1 MSVSGALPRALLL
14 ALVLVTAIAGPTIPA
29 RAQSDTAPAVIRDA
43 HAFIVEYALRPI
55 DPTVLLQR
63 AIAAAQQVAALSDP
77 PPVLSGPMADDVTAA
92 AGYVAS
98 ALRSLPPAQQ
108 EAGMAAVLRA
118 MIRELGDP
126 FAAVFIP
133 SDFRRFQE
141 ELRGERGGIG
151 VQVDVGP
158 AGAIVISDVTPA
170 GPADREGLLPGDAIE
185 ELDGRSTLLLTPDD
199 GLRLLHAAPGT
210 AVSLAVRRGAAVR
223 RLTLIRAVVRESA
236 TRARIVE
243 SRVGYLRL
251 LEFSRQSARDLRRA
265 VAMMR
270 ARGVQG
276 LVLDVR
282 ANGGGLVDEAVEI
295 ASLFL
300 ADGPV
305 AFEERRDET
314 EVLAVRPTD
323 RFTGAVVVLADRGSA
338 SASEIVAGALQD
350 EGAPVVGVPTYGK
363 TTVQSITIPALAGDW
378 GLRVTTAR
386 YLTRARRNID
396 GTGLTPT
403 LRVAMDPRL
412 IQSSGDVQYREALV
426 LARARLAARTNP

>member
-1 MSVSGALPRALLL
+1 MSSHDALPRSLLL
-14 ALVLVTAIAGPTIPA
+14 ALVLVTAIAGPATPA
-29 RAQSDTAPAVIRDA
+29 GAQTDATAAVVREA
-43 HAFIVEYALRPI
+43 HAFIVEYALRAV
-55 DPTVLLQR
+55 DPTILLQR
-63 AIAAAQQVAALSDP
+63 AITVAQQVAAASDA
-77 PPVLSGPMADDVTAA
+77 PPVLTGRTTNDVAA
-92 AGYVAS
+92 AADYVAS
-98 ALRSLPPAQQ
+98 VLRPLASTQQ

-141 ELRGERGGIG
+141 ELRGEHGGIG
-151 VQVDVGP
+151 VQVDTGP
-158 AGAIVISDVTPA
+158 AGAIVISDVTPS
-170 GPADREGLLPGDAIE
+170 GPADRAGLVPGDAVE
-185 ELDGRSTLLLTPDD
+185 EIDGRSTFLLTPDEV
-199 GLRLLHAAPGT
+199 LRLLHAAPGT
-210 AVSLAVRRGAAVR
+210 TVSLSVRQRAAVR
-223 RLTLIRAVVRESA
+223 RLTLTRAVIRESA

-243 SRVGYLRL
+243 SRIGYLRL
-251 LEFSRQSARDLRRA
+251 LEFSRQSARDLSR
-265 VAMMR
+265 AMMMLR
-270 ARGVQG
+270 AGGVQG

-282 ANGGGLVDEAVEI
+282 ANGGGLVDEAVDI

-314 EVLAVRPTD
+314 EVLAVRPAD
-323 RFTGAVVVLADRGSA
+323 RFQGVVVVLADRGSA

-350 EGAPVVGVPTYGK
+350 EGVPIVGVPTYGK
-363 TTVQSITIPALAGDW
+363 TTVQSISIPALPGDW

-412 IQSSGDVQYREALV
+412 IQSSGDVQYGEALA
-426 LARARLAARTNP
+426 LARTRLAARANP